1 SPCKIHPSPC
11 APTPPSAV
19 DAANGLHSPWSWS
32 PSNTELQHKQDN
44 SGQARLVTRTQ
55 HPCLQ
60 TSATAALRPTVSMTG
75 PLASAHGERD
85 EVPLPVA
92 NCNRKVGLRDRQT
105 DPVS

>member
-1 SPCKIHPSPC
+1 MKIFARERFRKASDGMPQYCSGG
-11 APTPPSAV
+11 AE
-19 DAANGLHSPWSWS
+19 DQDFGQRRRMHSS
-32 PSNTELQHKQDN
+32 
-44 SGQARLVTRTQ
+44 
-55 HPCLQ
+55 
-60 TSATAALRPTVSMTG
+60 AALRPTVSMTG